1 MILFVLLQLALD
13 KSNLIEIL
21 SFLLI
26 TVTSVLLMLQQLFK
40 FVALLLQFLD
50 LGVLEDLQV
59 EEELFLDIEV
69 IFRAVVA
76 LVQVNIGLF
85 KLDVVLNC
93 ESMEVENLIDVLIQG
108 N

>member
-40 FVALLLQFLD
+40 FVALLLKLLD
-50 LGVLEDLQV
+50 L
-59 EEELFLDIEV
+59 
-69 IFRAVVA
+69 
-76 LVQVNIGLF
+76 
-85 KLDVVLNC
+85 
-93 ESMEVENLIDVLIQG
+93 
-108 N
+108 